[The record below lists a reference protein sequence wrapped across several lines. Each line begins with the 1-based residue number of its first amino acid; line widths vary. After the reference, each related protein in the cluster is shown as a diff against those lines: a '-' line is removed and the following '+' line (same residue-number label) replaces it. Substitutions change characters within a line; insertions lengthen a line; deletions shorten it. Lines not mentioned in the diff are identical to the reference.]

1 PLLLPLDEIGHE
13 RSTDDGAKKRK
24 NDQGNKHFVLDQAV
38 LQGEKSEYDL
48 HRAARIHPK
57 ADGQGI
63 ATGHASQV
71 GAHHASCN
79 LPEERD
85 GEHAQC
91 ECEIEAL
98 EEVGLEADGY
108 KEDRR
113 ENVGDELV

>member
-1 PLLLPLDEIGHE
+1 
-13 RSTDDGAKKRK
+13 
-24 NDQGNKHFVLDQAV
+24 
-38 LQGEKSEYDL
+38 
-48 HRAARIHPK
+48 
-57 ADGQGI
+57 
-63 ATGHASQV
+63 
-71 GAHHASCN
+71 CN

-113 ENVGDELV
+113 ENVGDELVENGSCLCSHVRRIADGDADQEGAKYGMDADGLCCGGAGEGQHEREPEHASGPTQARLDPGQRLVDEPSTDR